1 LLILPQVFRAEACR
15 YEEHS
20 YKFLLQKTMYRQ
32 VIMFYATT
40 DCPQLLEKV
49 L

>member
-1 LLILPQVFRAEACR
+1 
-15 YEEHS
+15 
-20 YKFLLQKTMYRQ
+20 MYRQ

-40 DCPQLLEKV
+40 DCTQLLEKV